1 MADVEED
8 FVVEEEQADEEIE
21 ETEVEEEESDEVEV
35 DEDEEEEE
43 DRIVTIGDEAPP
55 EEEEEP
61 EAPGWVKKVRKV
73 NRKLESEVRALKKQ
87 LQERSTEQQQPEPT
101 IEVGEKPTLKSVRYD
116 DKKYEEALASYYE
129 RKRLAEEQEAK
140 RREQQEKVEQQ
151 WKARQARYAERKK
164 EHAFK
169 DFDEVEGIVSNTL
182 DITQQGIIVH
192 GADDASLLVY
202 ALGRNPKKLE
212 ELAAVKDPV
221 EFAFRVAK
229 LEEKLKVTSK
239 KAPAPEKKISGSKA
253 GGLSGKADQT
263 LDRLRKEAERTG
275 DYTKVAKYKR
285 EQREKR
291 KS

>member
-151 WKARQARYAERKK
+151 WKERQARYAERKK

-253 GGLSGKADQT
+253 GGLSGKVDQT